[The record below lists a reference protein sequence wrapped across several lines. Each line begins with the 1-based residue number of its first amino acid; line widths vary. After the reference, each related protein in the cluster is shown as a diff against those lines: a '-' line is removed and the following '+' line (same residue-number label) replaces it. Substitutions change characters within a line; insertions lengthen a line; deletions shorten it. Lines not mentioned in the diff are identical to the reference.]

1 MGAMHGADVAWAR
14 CGSLSIG
21 GSGIILDLVA
31 HRLGGTGLDFLRAD
45 EAMYGWFVVMTF
57 LLGAGA
63 LSLDR
68 YDVWRV
74 LIPIAFGWF
83 ALGALLLGYRGGHR

>member
-1 MGAMHGADVAWAR
+1 VGAMHGADVAWAR

-31 HRLGGTGLDFLRAD
+31 HRLGGTILDILRTD
-45 EAMYGWFVVMTF
+45 EAMNSWFVVVTV

-63 LSLDR
+63 LTLRS
-68 YDVWRV
+68 YDVRRV
-74 LIPIAFGWF
+74 PIPIAFGWF
-83 ALGALLLGYRGGHR
+83 ALGTLLLGYRGGHR